1 MYEIALKL
9 LNEISNMGYEAYIV
23 GGYPRNLLIG
33 KQNTDIDICTSA
45 NPNIIKENFKVVKDN
60 SKFGSMQIEYNSY
73 LFEITTF
80 RIELEYNGRY
90 PKIEYTESL
99 IEDLKRRDFTINTIC
114 IDKDGN
120 YIDLMGAIS
129 DLNNKTIKCI
139 GDTKTKLKEDPIRI
153 LRAIRFSGELD
164 FEIDKDL
171 EYNIKIYGN
180 LLEKLSK
187 GQIKKELDKMNYKSI
202 ELLKK
207 YKLIGYLKGM
217 I

>member
-1 MYEIALKL
+1 MYGIALKL
-9 LNEISNMGYEAYIV
+9 LNEISNMGYEVYIV
-23 GGYPRNLLIG
+23 GGYPRNLLLE

-45 NPNIIKENFKVVKDN
+45 NPNIIKENFKVIKDN
-60 SKFGSMQIEYNSY
+60 SKFGSMQIEYNAC

-99 IEDLKRRDFTINTIC
+99 IGDLKRRDFTINTIC

-139 GDTKTKLKEDPIRI
+139 GDTKTKFKEDPIRI

-164 FEIDKDL
+164 FELDKDL

-180 LLEKLSK
+180 LLEGLSK
-187 GQIKKELDKMNYKSI
+187 CQIKKELDKMNYKSI

-207 YKLIGYLKGM
+207 YELIGYLKGM

>member
-120 YIDLMGAIS
+120 YIDLMGAIN
-129 DLNNKTIKCI
+129 DLNNKIIKCI

-153 LRAIRFSGELD
+153 LRTIRFSGELD

-171 EYNIKIYGN
+171 EYNIKIYGD
-180 LLEKLSK
+180 LLEELSK